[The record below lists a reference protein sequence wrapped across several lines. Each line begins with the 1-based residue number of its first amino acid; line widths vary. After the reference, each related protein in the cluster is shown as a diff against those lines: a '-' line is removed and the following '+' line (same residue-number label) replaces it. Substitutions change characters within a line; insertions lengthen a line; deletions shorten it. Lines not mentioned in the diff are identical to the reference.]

1 MDKETPTLGI
11 TVPGVEW
18 NSVCRLDSW
27 VKRTLH
33 VIHRLRDQVQSKF
46 PISVEVV
53 QKTVRRIVSI
63 RQSGVRGLC
72 IVDNAQGLPSL
83 NVILSN
89 RSAILTVI
97 GIVGDGANGRH
108 GFDTDNTLQSEI
120 GLVAIHVSILQ
131 GHHGKMTYAKDPA
144 KSSVEIWFAG

>member
-63 RQSGVRGLC
+63 RQSGVRRVG
-72 IVDNAQGLPSL
+72 VVGNAQSLPST

-89 RSAILTVI
+89 RGAILTVVRV
-97 GIVGDGANGRH
+97 VGDGANGRH
-108 GFDTDNTLQSEI
+108 GLDTDDTLQSQI
-120 GLVAIHVSILQ
+120 GLVAIHVSRPQ
-131 GHHGKMTYAKDPA
+131 DCHGK
-144 KSSVEIWFAG
+144 